1 MFTHCFGSGSLSGFL
16 YVIMIGKTCA
26 YMPAAV
32 VYGYITKKYPPAY
45 VFSAVYDSLKEDC
58 RPFGAFLTERGV
70 TAKAKVYGRKCNTE
84 AVRVYHVNIRL
95 PIAERCNRD
104 QIKFF
109 KALVK

>member
-1 MFTHCFGSGSLSGFL
+1 
-16 YVIMIGKTCA
+16 
-26 YMPAAV
+26 MPAAV